1 MMTGEM
7 PRFTSFVGA
16 SAAPSQA
23 LVPLRREIPPPMVG
37 SPGSSA
43 EAAQTLTVLRDFS
56 SILTHSLDAEAML
69 RQFLLFLRKIVSINR
84 AAIFLRQ
91 PYAAFDGVA
100 APEESRRLRAACAIG
115 LSAGLLEHFE
125 LSFEAGIGG
134 QLFHLGRILRRNGEE
149 ARNDPEE
156 IGRASCRERV

>member
-1 MMTGEM
+1 
-7 PRFTSFVGA
+7 
-16 SAAPSQA
+16 
-23 LVPLRREIPPPMVG
+23 LRREIPAPVLP
-37 SPGSSA
+37 SSGSSA

-91 PYAAFDGVA
+91 PYPTFEGVA

-115 LSAGLLEHFE
+115 LSAGLLEH
-125 LSFEAGIGG
+125 
-134 QLFHLGRILRRNGEE
+134 
-149 ARNDPEE
+149 
-156 IGRASCRERV
+156 